1 MAAPIFNEIRTQLN
15 NMLFNTKAS
24 YYFEP
29 LVEKYFPSKSLVS
42 TKATVVSV
50 NKENENMLTIKLKP
64 NRKWNGFIAGQYV
77 ETQLKINAVNY
88 TRIFSISS
96 SEDEYKSSGT
106 ITLTIQKQD
115 QGKVTPWLF
124 ENLEVGSIIKISD
137 AKGEFILHDKNR
149 PVLMIAGGSGITP
162 FYAMLQKCAN
172 ENTNAVLLYYA
183 KDKQHIFRNK
193 LDKLTLNK
201 QITVHYMSSTTEG
214 RLSKQQLEK
223 YCPDYYFR
231 QVFICGPNTMIS
243 DTTMLL
249 KHNSV
254 DADNIFSEYFKPV
267 LYPVHFKFNKN
278 KSKIIYKNKEIYTAG
293 SKTILEQL
301 EAHGENPKHGC
312 RMGLCK
318 ECQCTKNKGIV
329 YNTLTQKF
337 SEATP
342 ETIQICVSIPVGD
355 VEII

>member
-106 ITLTIQKQD
+106 TTLTIQKQD

-183 KDKQHIFRNK
+183 KDKQHIFK
-193 LDKLTLNK
+193 
-201 QITVHYMSSTTEG
+201 IG
-214 RLSKQQLEK
+214 RAS
-223 YCPDYYFR
+223 
-231 QVFICGPNTMIS
+231 
-243 DTTMLL
+243 
-249 KHNSV
+249 
-254 DADNIFSEYFKPV
+254 
-267 LYPVHFKFNKN
+267 
-278 KSKIIYKNKEIYTAG
+278 
-293 SKTILEQL
+293 
-301 EAHGENPKHGC
+301 C
-312 RMGLCK
+312 R
-318 ECQCTKNKGIV
+318 ERV
-329 YNTLTQKF
+329 
-337 SEATP
+337 
-342 ETIQICVSIPVGD
+342 
-355 VEII
+355 